1 MDGSAD
7 HVPVCIICGYLN
19 GSFVLQ
25 LVTNLSQVSYLDDN
39 GVPLVN
45 NTNNVVITDNG
56 LILNDP
62 AGSFTDGE
70 AVQCIFNDGIES
82 GTYAINIDIFCKL
95 DSVKSI
101 LQFCLIIIIL
111 LNPQFSTLPP

>member
-7 HVPVCIICGYLN
+7 PVSFCIICGYLDT
-19 GSFVLQ
+19 FFPV
-25 LVTNLSQVSYLDDN
+25 LVTNPNQVTYLGKN

-62 AGSFTDGE
+62 AGSFNDGE
-70 AVQCIFNDGIES
+70 SIRCRFDNGITNRITFN
-82 GTYAINIDIFCKL
+82 IFCK
-95 DSVKSI
+95 
-101 LQFCLIIIIL
+101 
-111 LNPQFSTLPP
+111 QFSY

>member
-7 HVPVCIICGYLN
+7 PEPVCIRCGYI
-19 GSFVLQ
+19 GSTFVV
-25 LVTNLSQVSYLDDN
+25 VTDLSQVTYRDQN

-70 AVQCIFNDGIES
+70 AVRCQFDDGIQS

-95 DSVKSI
+95 
-101 LQFCLIIIIL
+101 
-111 LNPQFSTLPP
+111 